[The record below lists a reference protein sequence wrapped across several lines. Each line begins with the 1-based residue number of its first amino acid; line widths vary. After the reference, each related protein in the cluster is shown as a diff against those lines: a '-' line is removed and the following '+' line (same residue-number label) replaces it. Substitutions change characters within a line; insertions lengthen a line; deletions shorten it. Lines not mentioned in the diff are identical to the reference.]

1 MRDDAANAA
10 MPVRELAPAK
20 INLTLSVL
28 GRRAD
33 GYHELESLV
42 TFADVHDVVTLEPGA
57 PSSVVV
63 AGPFAGYIGGENL
76 LVRALAL
83 LADADNALCLGSV
96 RLDKHLPVAAGIGGG
111 SADAAALLRAVK
123 RANPERA
130 ATVAWL
136 DIATRLGADVPVC
149 LGARPAL
156 MWGIGEKTEPL
167 RRLPQAH
174 AVLVNPGLPLST
186 ADVFKALEAGPAP
199 VAHAAPEAPDLAG
212 LTNLID
218 AMRARG
224 NDLERPATR
233 LLPVIG
239 ETKAALEAEPG
250 CHLAAMA
257 GSGPTCF
264 GIFAD
269 RPQADRAAGRIA
281 GAHGG
286 WWVRATVLQGCP
298 AA

>member
-1 MRDDAANAA
+1 

-28 GRRAD
+28 GRRTD

-57 PSSVVV
+57 AGSVVV

-76 LVRALAL
+76 LVRALTL
-83 LADADNALCLGSV
+83 LADADHALRLGSV

-130 ATVAWL
+130 ANIAWL
-136 DIATRLGADVPVC
+136 DIAARLGADVPVC

-167 RRLPQAH
+167 RRLLPAH

-186 ADVFKALEAGPAP
+186 ADVFRALDAGPAP
-199 VAHAAPEAPDLAG
+199 VAHAAPEAYDLAG
-212 LTNLID
+212 LTDLID
-218 AMRARG
+218 TMRARG

-239 ETKAALEAEPG
+239 EIKAALEAEAG

-269 RPQADRAAGRIA
+269 RPHADRAASRIA
-281 GAHGG
+281 GAHGD
-286 WWVRATVLQGCP
+286 WWVKATVLQGSP